1 MKKILFIILM
11 VLSILPAAE
20 AQNVV
25 GKWKCSEEFLHGLGT
40 RFIQMRGRYHF
51 KKDSTFTIKIK
62 GRGRNWPARK
72 NRRMLL
78 RQRTVE

>member
-25 GKWKCSEEFLHGLGT
+25 GKWKCSEEFLYGLGT
-40 RFIQMRGRYHF
+40 RFI
-51 KKDSTFTIKIK
+51 
-62 GRGRNWPARK
+62 
-72 NRRMLL
+72 
-78 RQRTVE
+78 